1 MGTSTTQTAKG
12 LLAIIEQVNAVAFF
26 KEVSSL
32 IQIKEQTG
40 KVLEKI
46 RLNTKDELRIEIS
59 VNNAGGISFT
69 HALCDDYLNEFLP
82 IWEEE
87 ALKRGLDVSVSKLR
101 EEIVTDYTY
110 LIFPVLKVEEVT
122 QVLEGLYTLQLLTK
136 FILKNGKLP
145 EGFWYPLDSTFDEW
159 HLYFSIH
166 PIMAGILDGY
176 IDEIISLPDAIVTL
190 YELLTSDTKQAEIM
204 AKFTAV
210 KVCNDL
216 IELYQ
221 NEDHLDEYKSQH
233 RAGVAF
239 ISVGAMLS
247 PEFKNFF

>member
-1 MGTSTTQTAKG
+1 VATSDKRIVKE
-12 LLAIIEQVNAVAFF
+12 LLTIAERVNATDFF

-32 IQIKEQTG
+32 IHIKDQSG
-40 KVLEKI
+40 NVLEQL
-46 RLNTKDELRIEIS
+46 RLNESDELLIEII
-59 VNNAGGISFT
+59 VNNAGSISFT
-69 HALCDDYLNEFLP
+69 HALCEDYLNEFLP

-110 LIFPVLKVEEVT
+110 LIFPDLKVEDVA

-145 EGFWYPLDSTFDEW
+145 EGFWYPLDSNFDVW
-159 HLYFSIH
+159 RLYFSIH

-176 IDEIISLPDAIVTL
+176 IDEIISLPDAFVTL

-210 KVCNDL
+210 KVCTDL

-221 NEDHLDEYKSQH
+221 NEDHLDEHKSQH

-247 PEFKNFF
+247 PEFRKFF